1 MDFSALLNG
10 VQWALD
16 AGCNQLENPCLPSFQ
31 LDVEA
36 SVDPV
41 PTRMEDVQVAP
52 EYDLMDLDLVVASCA
67 STSESSFY
75 PQPTAA
81 SGMVGLEDSCISPSS
96 TSSSTD
102 LVSMAF
108 NHAVGFEDFQWPQSE
123 ESSGFTPAQSVAEE
137 CNAAPGIIIT
147 PPQPLVFTG
156 IVPDQGFVVNRES
169 AGFHLKIEPG
179 KRVKSAPW
187 TFSELMN
194 KLFVDRNKM
203 CPVTFKTS
211 IPAELQGQ
219 FRVVVHVSFADLQD
233 VHDRVRPCRNH
244 AETDPELNP
253 LMACHHPGVQT
264 ENRDGHHTAI
274 VPLDVN
280 KDGQLSAVAG
290 FTFSCL
296 NTCPSIKRKEGK
308 NWKKR
313 QLKMHFRLETRSGQM
328 VDEKALDLKL
338 CSCTG
343 RDIKTEE
350 EVFKAKS

>member
-1 MDFSALLNG
+1 MDFSALLDG

-52 EYDLMDLDLVVASCA
+52 EYDLMDLDLVVASFA

-137 CNAAPGIIIT
+137 CNAATRIIIT
-147 PPQPLVFTG
+147 PLQPLVFTG

-179 KRVKSAPW
+179 KRVKAAPW
-187 TFSELMN
+187 TVS
-194 KLFVDRNKM
+194 
-203 CPVTFKTS
+203 
-211 IPAELQGQ
+211 
-219 FRVVVHVSFADLQD
+219 VVFL
-233 VHDRVRPCRNH
+233 
-244 AETDPELNP
+244 
-253 LMACHHPGVQT
+253 
-264 ENRDGHHTAI
+264 
-274 VPLDVN
+274 
-280 KDGQLSAVAG
+280 
-290 FTFSCL
+290 
-296 NTCPSIKRKEGK
+296 
-308 NWKKR
+308 
-313 QLKMHFRLETRSGQM
+313 
-328 VDEKALDLKL
+328 
-338 CSCTG
+338 
-343 RDIKTEE
+343 
-350 EVFKAKS
+350 